1 VLLDLIPGKEPLRK
15 GLRKS
20 THSVCTLSDTD
31 NFIIFIQTSCILLL
45 HILNITFRFLVPD
58 EGELT
63 TQFSQQ
69 QIASSVDIASATKH
83 FDLCLAEFG
92 PYR

>member
-1 VLLDLIPGKEPLRK
+1 MDNCIFFIP
-15 GLRKS
+15 S
-20 THSVCTLSDTD
+20 Y
-31 NFIIFIQTSCILLL
+31 ILL
-45 HILNITFRFLVPD
+45 HILIIVFATYNTFRFLVAD

-83 FDLCLAEFG
+83 FNLHLAEFG

>member
-1 VLLDLIPGKEPLRK
+1 M
-15 GLRKS
+15 
-20 THSVCTLSDTD
+20 H
-31 NFIIFIQTSCILLL
+31 LLL
-45 HILNITFRFLVPD
+45 LILMYYLQLLIAFRFLVVD

-83 FDLCLAEFG
+83 FDLHLAVFG

>member
-1 VLLDLIPGKEPLRK
+1 VA
-15 GLRKS
+15 
-20 THSVCTLSDTD
+20 
-31 NFIIFIQTSCILLL
+31 
-45 HILNITFRFLVPD
+45 D

-69 QIASSVDIASATKH
+69 QVAASVDITSATKH
-83 FDLCLAEFG
+83 FDLHLAEFG

>member
-1 VLLDLIPGKEPLRK
+1 
-15 GLRKS
+15 
-20 THSVCTLSDTD
+20 
-31 NFIIFIQTSCILLL
+31 LL
-45 HILNITFRFLVPD
+45 HILIIIFTTSNAFRFLVAD

-69 QIASSVDIASATKH
+69 QIAASVDIGSATKH
-83 FDLCLAEFG
+83 FDLHLAEFG

>member
-1 VLLDLIPGKEPLRK
+1 MYYLQLLIA
-15 GLRKS
+15 
-20 THSVCTLSDTD
+20 
-31 NFIIFIQTSCILLL
+31 
-45 HILNITFRFLVPD
+45 FRFLVAD

-69 QIASSVDIASATKH
+69 EIASAVDIASATKH
-83 FDLCLAEFG
+83 FDLHLAEFG

>member
-1 VLLDLIPGKEPLRK
+1 MYYLQLLI
-15 GLRKS
+15 
-20 THSVCTLSDTD
+20 V
-31 NFIIFIQTSCILLL
+31 
-45 HILNITFRFLVPD
+45 FRFLVAD

-83 FDLCLAEFG
+83 FDLDLAAFG

>member
-1 VLLDLIPGKEPLRK
+1 M
-15 GLRKS
+15 
-20 THSVCTLSDTD
+20 H
-31 NFIIFIQTSCILLL
+31 LLL
-45 HILNITFRFLVPD
+45 LVLMYYLQLLIAFRFLVAD

-83 FDLCLAEFG
+83 FDLHLAAFG